1 MLLKSVAAGV
11 LSLGLFGAA
20 AFGLPAADV
29 RPTATPAAVPQVQ
42 EVDSSTELA
51 GNTCCA
57 KRAYCCTVKRSC
69 CGSSAVVENDN

>member
-11 LSLGLFGAA
+11 LSIGLFGAA

-29 RPTATPAAVPQVQ
+29 PPTAAPASVSQVQ
-42 EVDSSTELA
+42 EVDGSADLV

-69 CGSSAVVENDN
+69 CGSSAVVESDN